1 MRTRSSNL
9 NIVGPDRTGIL
20 NEVAQALAE
29 AEVNVI
35 EMETHIAAAP
45 MSGELTFSADARVE
59 VPDTVDIGDLV
70 VKLNGI
76 ADNLGVDILLE
87 EDD

>member
-1 MRTRSSNL
+1 
-9 NIVGPDRTGIL
+9 
-20 NEVAQALAE
+20 
-29 AEVNVI
+29 
-35 EMETHIAAAP
+35 